1 MATIKMK
8 TTNLDKVL
16 AELNAPKTY
25 DGETFESLFNFKT
38 RVVDDHYSNSGKRFE
53 IFDANECYYI
63 DYAYE
68 NHVGLCQIA
77 DEFGFEPPTS
87 YNDDVHDKI
96 EAAVKKDFGEESYLE
111 WVNNVVMMVAIW

>member
-16 AELNAPKTY
+16 AELNAPY
-25 DGETFESLFNFKT
+25 EIDGETFESSFDFTT
-38 RVVDDHYSNSGKRFE
+38 RVVDDHYSNSGKRLE
-53 IFDANECYYI
+53 IFDRNECYYI

-68 NHVGLCQIA
+68 SYLMAREFA
-77 DEFGFEPPTS
+77 DEFGFETPTDYS
-87 YNDDVHDKI
+87 DDVHNKI